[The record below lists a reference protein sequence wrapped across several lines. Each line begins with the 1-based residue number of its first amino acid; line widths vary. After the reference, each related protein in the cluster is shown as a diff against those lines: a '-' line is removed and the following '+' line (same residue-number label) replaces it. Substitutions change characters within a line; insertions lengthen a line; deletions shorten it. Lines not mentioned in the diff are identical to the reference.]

1 MMFETT
7 PNTIYVKSLL
17 SCSNNQIYSIALID
31 SISMYFDRIQN
42 HVELTFQFSKGDI
55 RDLLHFIIFIS
66 EIIYKNI

>member
-1 MMFETT
+1 
-7 PNTIYVKSLL
+7 
-17 SCSNNQIYSIALID
+17 
-31 SISMYFDRIQN
+31 MYFDTIQN